1 MDGFYK
7 DDNVVVI
14 AATNRPETL
23 DPALL
28 RQGRFSK
35 KVVVNPP
42 DQEGRRK
49 IFALHLKNVLMQED
63 KEHICDYIASITEGF
78 VGASLKEIVSESRR
92 LAARR
97 GLFWTKHV

>member
-1 MDGFYK
+1 MDGFNK

-14 AATNRPETL
+14 ATTNRPDTL

-28 RQGRFSK
+28 RPGRFSGE
-35 KVVVNPP
+35 VVVNAP

-49 IFALHLKNVLMQED
+49 IFALHLRNVPMQED
-63 KEHICDYIASITEGF
+63 KEHICDYVASITEGF
-78 VGASLKEIVSESRR
+78 VGAGLKEIVRKSVL

-97 GLFWTKHV
+97 GSVLNKTN